1 MFAQLHIFLSQAA
14 VIWHLYLPARS
25 TSTDSSTVCPVQTCA
40 RTTKC
45 IDDCQGKHEKRCK
58 CTCVL
63 RNTHISTRCT
73 MIPHGFVATSS
84 CSCTYRCTRTQAH
97 THIHTHT
104 HTHQKNTI
112 LARRTIRHQE
122 GDTDSKLRHR
132 HYQSDINHICV
143 YSAMAA
149 QIIASIQ
156 KKNYFAVTCI

>member
-97 THIHTHT
+97 AHKHTHTHIHTHT
-104 HTHQKNTI
+104 HTHTHTPKKYNISKTYNPTP
-112 LARRTIRHQE
+112 RRRHGFQTAPSPLPERHQ
-122 GDTDSKLRHR
+122 SYMR
-132 HYQSDINHICV
+132 I
-143 YSAMAA
+143 
-149 QIIASIQ
+149 
-156 KKNYFAVTCI
+156 